1 MIRVSLTLVAVLL
14 TGCADAV
21 EGSAAHP
28 ANLVGRWVR
37 WREDQTWGDT
47 MEFRP
52 NGSIGGSAGY
62 PVPPNLRW
70 EVKRAA
76 NGDMQY
82 CALQIDAGFCRNY
95 RLTRDTLFMFGG
107 PRGDTKFRRVR

>member
-1 MIRVSLTLVAVLL
+1 MRVVLTVLSVLL
-14 TGCADAV
+14 IACSDTAQ
-21 EGSAAHP
+21 GSAAHP

-52 NGSIGGSAGY
+52 DGTLRGSTGY
-62 PVPPNLRW
+62 PIPPTLTW

-82 CALQIDAGFCRNY
+82 CASQANTGFCRNY
-95 RLTRDTLFMFGG
+95 HFSGDTLFMVGG

>member
-95 RLTRDTLFMFGG
+95 RLTGDTLFMFGG